1 MTRLAPVL
9 EEFFTER
16 LIAQR
21 HASPNTIAS
30 YRDTFRLLLRF
41 THDTLGKAPCELDLV
56 DLDATV
62 ISGFLAH
69 LETER
74 GAGVRTRNAR
84 LTAIR
89 SLFQFASFQ
98 HPEHAAL
105 IGRVLSIPPKR
116 ADRAIVTFLTDAEIE
131 ALLAAPDRAITIG
144 RRDHAILDLAIQT
157 GLRVSEL
164 VGLTCGDV
172 ELAVGAHVRC
182 HGKGRK
188 DRITPLSRATR
199 TTMRDWLEERA
210 GDSGDPLFT
219 GPTGKRLS
227 RDAIRRLVTR
237 HVTSAIPRCPS
248 LASKPVTPHVL
259 RHTCAMQ
266 LLDAGVDLSVIALW
280 LGHEDTRT
288 TQIYLHADLRLK
300 ERALARTAPRQ
311 ASTGRYQPPDPLLAF
326 LEAL

>member
-1 MTRLAPVL
+1 MTRLAPLL

-21 HASPNTIAS
+21 HVSPHTVAS
-30 YRDTFRLLLRF
+30 YRDTFRLLLQF
-41 THDTLGKAPCELDLV
+41 AHDTLGKTPCELDLA

-62 ISGFLAH
+62 VGGFLAH

-74 GAGVRTRNAR
+74 GAGIRTRNAR

-89 SLFQFASFQ
+89 SLFQFASFR
-98 HPEHAAL
+98 HPEHGSL

-116 ADRAIVTFLTDAEIE
+116 TDRAIVTFLTDAEIE
-131 ALLAAPDRAITIG
+131 AVLASPDRDTRIG
-144 RRDHAILDLAIQT
+144 RRDHTILAVAIQT

-164 VGLTCGDV
+164 VGLTCGDMK
-172 ELAVGAHVRC
+172 LGAGAHVRC
-182 HGKGRK
+182 QGKGRK
-188 DRITPLSRATR
+188 ERITPLSGATR
-199 TTMRDWLEERA
+199 DVVQDWLDERA
-210 GDSGDPLFT
+210 GLTIDPLFT
-219 GPTGKRLS
+219 GPNGKRLG

-237 HVTSAIPRCPS
+237 HVNTATPGCPS
-248 LASKPVTPHVL
+248 LADKQVTPHVL

-266 LLDAGVDLSVIALW
+266 LLQAGVDLAVIALW
-280 LGHEDTRT
+280 LGHEDVRT

-300 ERALARTAPRQ
+300 ERALARTAPRD
-311 ASTGRYQPPDPLLAF
+311 APTGRYRPPDTLLAF